1 MIIMANILIIDDEQE
16 IADLIEIYLKN
27 ENFTVYKYYSS
38 KKLLEDIDNLNI
50 DLAILD
56 VMMPK
61 IDGFSL
67 CKKIRETYNF
77 PIIFVTAKVENIDK
91 IDGLTIGGDDYVTK
105 PFQPLELVARVKAQ
119 LRRYQKYNP
128 SNHNQNKIEFRGL
141 VIDKDTYECTLNE
154 KRLNLTKT
162 EFSILWILCENRG
175 KVIKSEDLFFMIWK
189 EKYFEKDNNTVMVHI
204 RHLREKMKDN
214 GKQPK
219 YIKTVWGVGYKIE
232 K

>member
-67 CKKIRETYNF
+67 CKKIREPYNF